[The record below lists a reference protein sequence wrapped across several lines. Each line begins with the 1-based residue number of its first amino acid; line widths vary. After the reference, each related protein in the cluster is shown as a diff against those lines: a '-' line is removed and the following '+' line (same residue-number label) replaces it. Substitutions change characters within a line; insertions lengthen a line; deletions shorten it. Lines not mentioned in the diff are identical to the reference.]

1 MSMDRREF
9 LQVLAVAA
17 AAGLPIAS
25 RDALAAAPAS
35 AKMYELPRF
44 GNVQLPALHRLP
56 RAVAADLF
64 PRAERQPRHRST
76 PWASRRT
83 WSASTC

>member
-25 RDALAAAPAS
+25 SDALAAAP
-35 AKMYELPRF
+35 
-44 GNVQLPALHRLP
+44 G
-56 RAVAADLF
+56 
-64 PRAERQPRHRST
+64 
-76 PWASRRT
+76 
-83 WSASTC
+83 